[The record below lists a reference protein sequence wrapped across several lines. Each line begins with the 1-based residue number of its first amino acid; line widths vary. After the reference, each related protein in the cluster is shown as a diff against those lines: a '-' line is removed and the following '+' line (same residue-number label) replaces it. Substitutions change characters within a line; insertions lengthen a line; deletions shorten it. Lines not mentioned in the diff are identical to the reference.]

1 MRSPRFCDTCLAS
14 LGKGTHPAMS
24 GRNYSLAAA
33 WWLTRLNHEAYV
45 EKESGPLSPYMNIEG
60 FKIESVVYDLMHNI
74 FLGIGRDLFASGL
87 KLLICKNVWEHL
99 GEDWDTIL
107 AGIHL
112 EMHQTCAA
120 YGFLAQ
126 FGYVFL
132 FSPRLQTQSC
142 WIPWLMAAACC
153 SMLQQLRFYLPRKPV
168 LTLSSLN
175 GDGDE
180 FSELSTRYKASHV
193 RLMIFWLA
201 KKSQEAADSN
211 QNDADL
217 QVLASCCYGLQ
228 RSIEIQTHGDLIL
241 EQDEAS
247 EASRCVYLFVAC
259 YAWLALKCCD
269 AALLMFK
276 CRPKLHYLLH
286 TGQDIERLRLN
297 QLKLFSTFTEES
309 FLGRL
314 KSIACQVHG
323 KTLTT
328 RVFQRYILT
337 LAVALH
343 QFKMQMF
350 DDTA

>member
-1 MRSPRFCDTCLAS
+1 MCCLRVPRAI
-14 LGKGTHPAMS
+14 
-24 GRNYSLAAA
+24 
-33 WWLTRLNHEAYV
+33 WL
-45 EKESGPLSPYMNIEG
+45 
-60 FKIESVVYDLMHNI
+60 
-74 FLGIGRDLFASGL
+74 
-87 KLLICKNVWEHL
+87 C
-99 GEDWDTIL
+99 
-107 AGIHL
+107 
-112 EMHQTCAA
+112 
-120 YGFLAQ
+120 
-126 FGYVFL
+126 VFL
-132 FSPRLQTQSC
+132 FPSPANPKLLD
-142 WIPWLMAAACC
+142 PMAHGC
-153 SMLQQLRFYLPRKPV
+153 SMLQQLRFYLPRKPA

-259 YAWLALKCCD
+259 YSWLALKCCD